1 MSGLANG
8 VTFGHAVDRIWS
20 PSGELLNVQYAPIN
34 ANTSGNTTV
43 VAAVAGKSIYII
55 SMEFLCAGA
64 VTVEWQS
71 EAGGAVISKGQAF
84 PANGGKVL
92 PFNPAA
98 WGATAAGALLNINL
112 SAAVQV
118 SGSIQ
123 YVVF

>member
-8 VTFGHAVDRIWS
+8 FAFGNAVDRIWS
-20 PSGELLNVQYAPIN
+20 PSGELLTILSVPIN
-34 ANTSGNTTV
+34 ASASGNTTV
-43 VAAVAGKSIYII
+43 VAAVTGKSIYII

-71 EAGGAVISKGQAF
+71 GTGGAVISKGQAF
-84 PANGGKVL
+84 PLGGGKVL
-92 PFNPAA
+92 PFNPGT
-98 WGATAAGALLNINL
+98 WGNTAISTLLNINL

-118 SGSIQ
+118 SGSVQ

>member
-1 MSGLANG
+1 MSGNFNG
-8 VTFGHAVDRIWS
+8 QIFGVAVDRIWS
-20 PSGELLNVQYAPIN
+20 PSGELLNVQYAPID
-34 ANTSGNTTV
+34 ASASGNTTV

-71 EAGGAVISKGQAF
+71 GAGGTVICKGQSF
-84 PANGGKVL
+84 PASGGKVL
-92 PFNPAA
+92 PFNPAG
-98 WGATAAGALLNINL
+98 WGATAAGALLNVNL
-112 SAAVQV
+112 SGAVQV

>member
-1 MSGLANG
+1 MSGIANG
-8 VTFGHAVDRIWS
+8 ITFGHAVDRIWS
-20 PSGELLNVQYAPIN
+20 PSGELLNVQYAPID
-34 ANTSGNTTV
+34 ASASGNTTV

-55 SMEFLCAGA
+55 SMEFLCTGA

-71 EAGGAVISKGQAF
+71 NAGGTVICKGQSF

-92 PFNPAA
+92 PFNPGG
-98 WGATAAGALLNINL
+98 WGATAIGQLLNVNL

>member
-1 MSGLANG
+1 MSGNFNG
-8 VTFGHAVDRIWS
+8 QVFGVAVDRIWS

-34 ANTSGNTTV
+34 ASTSGNTTV
-43 VAAVAGKSIYII
+43 VAAVASKRIYII

-71 EAGGAVISKGQAF
+71 NAGGTVICKGQAF
-84 PANGGKVL
+84 PDNGGKVL
-92 PFNPAA
+92 PFNPGG
-98 WGATAAGALLNINL
+98 WGATEAGQLLNVNL

>member
-8 VTFGHAVDRIWS
+8 FAFGNAVDRIWS
-20 PSGELLNVQYAPIN
+20 PSGELLTILSVPIN
-34 ANTSGNTTV
+34 ASASGNTTI
-43 VAAVAGKSIYII
+43 VAAVPGKAIYII

-71 EAGGAVISKGQAF
+71 GAGGAVISKGQAF
-84 PANGGKVL
+84 PLGGGKVL
-92 PFNPAA
+92 PFNPGS
-98 WGATAAGALLNINL
+98 WGSTAINTVLNINL

-118 SGSIQ
+118 SGSVQ

>member
-71 EAGGAVISKGQAF
+71 GAGGAVISKGQAF

-92 PFNPAA
+92 PFNPAG
-98 WGATAAGALLNINL
+98 WGATASGALLNINL

-123 YVVF
+123 YAVF

>member
-1 MSGLANG
+1 MSGNFNG
-8 VTFGHAVDRIWS
+8 TVFGHSVNRIWS
-20 PSGELLNVQYAPIN
+20 PSGELLNIQYAPIN
-34 ANTSGNTTV
+34 ASASGNTTV

-71 EAGGAVISKGQAF
+71 GAGGAVISKGQSF
-84 PANGGKVL
+84 PLNGGKVL
-92 PFNPAA
+92 PFNPGA
-98 WGATAAGALLNINL
+98 WGNTAVGALLNINL

-118 SGSIQ
+118 AGSLQ

>member
-8 VTFGHAVDRIWS
+8 FAFGNAVGRIWS
-20 PSGELLNVQYAPIN
+20 PSGELLNIQYAPIN
-34 ANTSGNTTV
+34 VAASGNSTV
-43 VAAVAGKSIYII
+43 IPAVAGKSIYIV
-55 SMEFLCAGA
+55 SLEFLCAGA

-71 EAGGAVISKGQAF
+71 GAGGTVICKGQAF

-92 PFNPAA
+92 PFNPAG
-98 WGATAAGALLNINL
+98 WGATASGVLLNVNL

-123 YVVF
+123 YAVF

>member
-1 MSGLANG
+1 MAFPLFEG
-8 VTFGHAVDRIWS
+8 V
-20 PSGELLNVQYAPIN
+20 LYAPIN
-34 ANTSGNTTV
+34 ASASGNTTV
-43 VAAVAGKSIYII
+43 IPAVGGKQIYIL
-55 SMEFLCAGA
+55 SLELLCAGA

-71 EAGGAVISKGQAF
+71 GAGGAVISKGQAF

-92 PFNPAA
+92 PFNRAG
-98 WGATAAGALLNINL
+98 WGATAVGASLNINL